1 MTLNAAGISPSHAVH
16 SLDAFQFL
24 CGHKAATRRVLKAH
38 EIARRRPAV
47 DASHPP
53 KLGPKSPRW
62 RRSCA
67 ISAGLGTILAP
78 ATVLTASST
87 HWQSG
92 AFTEPAQSDQQARS
106 IFSMRPLVLISLR
119 MFGRPQGF
127 LGRLGGR
134 IMARMNAEC
143 GLWVVDLLEVQPQG
157 RVLEVGF
164 GPGVVIE
171 LLSNRAREGL
181 IAGVDPSREM
191 VAQAQARNAA
201 AILRGSVDLRFGSV
215 EQLPFPDN
223 SFDKAIAVN
232 SMQVWPDAPAGL
244 REIRRIMKSGA
255 RIALGFTSYSGQT
268 RQGLTET
275 LNRAG
280 FTNTCLRET
289 ANAFC
294 ALATKS

>member
-1 MTLNAAGISPSHAVH
+1 M
-16 SLDAFQFL
+16 
-24 CGHKAATRRVLKAH
+24 
-38 EIARRRPAV
+38 
-47 DASHPP
+47 
-53 KLGPKSPRW
+53 
-62 RRSCA
+62 
-67 ISAGLGTILAP
+67 
-78 ATVLTASST
+78 
-87 HWQSG
+87 
-92 AFTEPAQSDQQARS
+92 
-106 IFSMRPLVLISLR
+106 
-119 MFGRPQGF
+119 
-127 LGRLGGR
+127 
-134 IMARMNAEC
+134 
-143 GLWVVDLLEVQPQG
+143 
-157 RVLEVGF
+157 
-164 GPGVVIE
+164 
-171 LLSNRAREGL
+171 
-181 IAGVDPSREM
+181 
-191 VAQAQARNAA
+191 AQAQARNAA